1 MSDTNANGLRALS
14 GPDHPDRRAVLRAVA
29 GAGLAL
35 ALGGCASANR
45 RTSSLPSPLWPDDPL
60 ARVNTTAAP
69 PPTRSA
75 PTPEPRLASPT
86 GIPNVIGRNAWT
98 NAQPIPSRMNRQS
111 PIRRVT
117 IHHDGMPPVNLN
129 SQRDV
134 ADRLAQ
140 IRHLHVDNQGWGDIG
155 YHYIVDPQGRVWEGR
170 PISWQGAHVA
180 NQNPGN
186 IGVMCLGNF
195 EVQAPTRAQIDALDG
210 FVGSLSRR
218 YSVSVS
224 RISTHQELAPTLC
237 PGRNLQRHM
246 DSTRAS
252 GGRIASLAIA

>member
-1 MSDTNANGLRALS
+1 
-14 GPDHPDRRAVLRAVA
+14 
-29 GAGLAL
+29 
-35 ALGGCASANR
+35 
-45 RTSSLPSPLWPDDPL
+45 
-60 ARVNTTAAP
+60 
-69 PPTRSA
+69 
-75 PTPEPRLASPT
+75 
-86 GIPNVIGRNAWT
+86 
-98 NAQPIPSRMNRQS
+98 
-111 PIRRVT
+111 VT
-117 IHHDGMPPVNLN
+117 IHHDGMPPVQLR

-134 ADRLAQ
+134 ADRLSQ

-186 IGVMCLGNF
+186 VGVMCLGNF
-195 EVQAPTRAQIDALDG
+195 EVQAPTRAQVDALDA

-224 RISTHQELAPTLC
+224 RIVTHQELAPTLC